1 MRRRVLVAVVV
12 AGCLCY
18 PGAASAES
26 LFLIK
31 GAGWGNG
38 VGMSQWGAE
47 GYAAHGWDYR
57 RILAH
62 YYPHTTLSSAADPSV
77 RVLLAEKK
85 PTVAI
90 GSSAPFLLVDA
101 RGRKVHVPA
110 RTLRFGAHLRMG
122 RHPLVPPVDVEPG
135 VQPLSLDGAAFRGTM
150 TLVRSGGALSVV
162 NTVPLELYL
171 RAVVPAEMPRG
182 WLLPAYQAQAVAAR
196 SYVLTRLDP
205 GAPFDVYPD
214 SRSQVYAGVAAET
227 APTNDAVGSTT
238 GQVLTY
244 EGRAVTAFYDSDAGG
259 RTAAVEDVY
268 PGRSPEP
275 YLVSVSDPYDSP
287 SPYRHW
293 QLALTA
299 EKLSSRLGSA
309 IEDVRVTHAPSG
321 VATAVELVGRNGST
335 QIAGTDFQ
343 QRLGLRSPRF
353 SISVVALTGASR
365 PGGSRAPLQLQ
376 GFVRGIGGVVLQA
389 RFRNGSWRQVAHVHP
404 RADGRFV
411 VRVRSRAATAYR
423 VAVERVAGP
432 PLEVGG
438 ARAR

>member
-1 MRRRVLVAVVV
+1 MRRRVVVAVVA
-12 AGCLCY
+12 AGCPCY
-18 PGAASAES
+18 PGAASAGS

-31 GAGWGNG
+31 GAGWGSG

-47 GYAAHGWDYR
+47 GFAAHGWDYR
-57 RILAH
+57 KILAH
-62 YYPHTTLSSAADPSV
+62 YYPHTTLSSAADPAV

-85 PTVAI
+85 TTVAI

-110 RTLRFGAHLRMG
+110 RTLRFGAHLQLG
-122 RHPLVPPVDVEPG
+122 RHRLVPPVTVEPG
-135 VQPLSLDGAAFRGTM
+135 VQPLSLEGAPFRGTM
-150 TLVRSGGALSVV
+150 TLVRASGVLSVV

-171 RAVVPAEMPRG
+171 RSVVPAEMPRG
-182 WLLPAYQAQAVAAR
+182 WLPPAYQAQAVAAR

-205 GAPFDVYPD
+205 SAPFDVYPD
-214 SRSQVYAGVAAET
+214 SRNQVYAGVAAET
-227 APTNDAVGSTT
+227 PATNGAVGSTT

-268 PGRSPEP
+268 PGRSPVP
-275 YLVSVSDPYDSP
+275 YLVSVSDPYDSM

-293 QLALTA
+293 RLALTA
-299 EKLSSRLGSA
+299 ENLSARLGSA
-309 IEDVRVTHAPSG
+309 IEDVLVTHAPSG
-321 VATAVELVGRNGST
+321 VATAVQLLGRGGST
-335 QIAGTDFQ
+335 HMAATDFQ

-353 SISVVALTGASR
+353 SISVVALTRASR
-365 PGGSRAPLQLQ
+365 PDGRRGPLQVE

-389 RFRNGSWRQVAHVHP
+389 RTQSGSWRQVARVRP
-404 RADGRFV
+404 RADGRFI
-411 VRVRSRAATAYR
+411 VRVRSPAGAYR

-432 PLEVGG
+432 PLEVGESRG
-438 ARAR
+438 R

>member
-1 MRRRVLVAVVV
+1 MRRRVFLSVVV
-12 AGCLCY
+12 AGCLCN
-18 PGAASAES
+18 PGAALAGS

-31 GAGWGNG
+31 GAGWGSG

-62 YYPHTTLSSAADPSV
+62 YYPHTTIAAGADPSV
-77 RVLLAEKK
+77 RILLAEKQ

-101 RGRKVHVPA
+101 RGRRVHVPA
-110 RTLRFGAHLRMG
+110 RTLRFGARMRMG
-122 RHPLVPPVDVEPG
+122 GHPLVPPVSVEPG
-135 VQPLSLDGAAFRGTM
+135 VQPLSVDRAFFRGTL
-150 TLVRSGGALSVV
+150 TLARGSGALSVI

-205 GAPFDVYPD
+205 TAPFDVYRD

-227 APTNDAVGSTT
+227 GVTNDAVGSTT
-238 GQVLTY
+238 GQGITY
-244 EGRAVTAFYDSDAGG
+244 EGRPVTAFYDSDAGG

-268 PGRSPEP
+268 PGRAPEP
-275 YLVSVSDPYDSP
+275 YLVSVSDPYDSL

-299 EKLSSRLGSA
+299 EHLSSRLGTA
-309 IEDVRVTHAPSG
+309 IHDVRVTHAPSG
-321 VATAVELVGRNGST
+321 VATAVELVGQHRSMWM
-335 QIAGTDFQ
+335 AATDFQ
-343 QRLGLRSPRF
+343 QR
-353 SISVVALTGASR
+353 
-365 PGGSRAPLQLQ
+365 
-376 GFVRGIGGVVLQA
+376 
-389 RFRNGSWRQVAHVHP
+389 
-404 RADGRFV
+404 
-411 VRVRSRAATAYR
+411 
-423 VAVERVAGP
+423 
-432 PLEVGG
+432 
-438 ARAR
+438 

>member
-1 MRRRVLVAVVV
+1 MRRRVFVALVV

-18 PGAASAES
+18 PAAALAGS

-47 GYAAHGWDYR
+47 GYAVHGWDYR

-62 YYPHTTLSSAADPSV
+62 YYPHTTLGTAADPSV

-85 PTVAI
+85 TTVAI

-110 RTLRFGAHLRMG
+110 RTLRFGARMRMG
-122 RHPLVPPVDVEPG
+122 GKPLVPPVTVKPG

-150 TLVRSGGALSVV
+150 TIVRGAGALSVV

-171 RAVVPAEMPRG
+171 RAVVPSEMPRG
-182 WLLPAYQAQAVAAR
+182 WLLPAYEAQAVAAR

-205 GAPFDVYPD
+205 GAPFDVYRD
-214 SRSQVYAGVAAET
+214 GRNQVYAGVAAET
-227 APTNDAVGSTT
+227 NVTNDAVGRTT

-244 EGRAVTAFYDSDAGG
+244 DGRVVTAYYDSDAGG

-268 PGRSPEP
+268 TGRSPEP
-275 YLVSVSDPYDSP
+275 YLVSVSDPYDSL

-293 QLALTA
+293 RLALTA
-299 EKLSSRLGSA
+299 QGLSSRLRSA

-321 VATAVELVGRNGST
+321 VATTVELRGQHGRT
-335 QIAGTDFQ
+335 LMAATDFQ
-343 QRLGLRSPRF
+343 RRLGLRSPRF
-353 SISVVALTGASR
+353 SISVVALTGASQ
-365 PGGSRAPLQLQ
+365 PHGSRGPLQLH

-389 RFRNGSWRQVAHVHP
+389 RLRNGGWRQVAHVHA
-404 RADGRFV
+404 RANGRFV
-411 VRVRSRAATAYR
+411 VTVRSRSATAYR

-438 ARAR
+438 RGR